1 MSELITVR
9 VQIGVNDPKRFLKKA
24 PSDFTVDD
32 FRQLLREDEDIDA
45 HFGIVLIY
53 NGAKLSF
60 PDATLYELGI
70 CNDSLI
76 ICIISKNTGREIE
89 ELFGDEKKKDEDLKV
104 VCELEFFT
112 RPLGFSVWAN
122 EKGEDAIVTK
132 VSRRSTIHRG
142 VKIGYCIYKV
152 NDTVVLG
159 KRHKVVLN
167 VLKKTLCPI
176 KVHFID
182 RGVVDTIIFQTK
194 PLGFTVV
201 QDKECTNAKVC
212 KTNEW
217 AAKKGVKI
225 GSHIVAVN
233 GQQVFGMNHKD
244 ICEIINNAKFPI
256 KIAFR
261 MPPQLQAPS
270 IKDRLTGRNMGNLEM
285 IPKKKFGWGLGLG

>member
-9 VQIGVNDPKRFLKKA
+9 VQIGVNDPKRFSKKA

-32 FRQLLREDEDIDA
+32 FRQLLREDEDIDPR
-45 HFGIVLIY
+45 FGIVLIY

-89 ELFGDEKKKDEDLKV
+89 ALFGDEKNKDEDLKV

-122 EKGEDAIVTK
+122 ENGEDAIVTK
-132 VSRRSTIHRG
+132 VSRPSTIHRG

-152 NDTVVLG
+152 NDIVVLG
-159 KRHKVVLN
+159 KRHKEVLN
-167 VLKKTLCPI
+167 LLKKTSCPV
-176 KVHFID
+176 KVQFID
-182 RGVVDTIIFQTK
+182 RGMEESIIFLTK

-201 QDKECTNAKVC
+201 HDQDCSNAKVS
-212 KTNEW
+212 KTHAW
-217 AAKKGVKI
+217 AARKGVKT
-225 GSHIVAVN
+225 GSHIVSVN
-233 GQQVFGMNHKD
+233 GEQVFGMYHKD

-261 MPPQLQAPS
+261 MLPQLQAPS
-270 IKDRLTGRNMGNLEM
+270 IKDRLTGRNKGNLDK
-285 IPKKKFGWGLGLG
+285 IPKKKFAWGRG